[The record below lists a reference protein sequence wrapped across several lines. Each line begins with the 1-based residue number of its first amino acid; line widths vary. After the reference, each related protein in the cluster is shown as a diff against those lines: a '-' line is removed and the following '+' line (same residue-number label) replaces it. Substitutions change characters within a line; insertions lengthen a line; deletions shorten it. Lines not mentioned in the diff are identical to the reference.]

1 MSNHRILLGRTFAML
16 AGLLMLGLVGCVDFR
31 TADLKTEY
39 GQVSKEP
46 TSING
51 LSILAEKVK
60 QRGASVTVRRK
71 ISPMI
76 DRFNTVFWF
85 PKDRSC
91 PSESAVTALQEW
103 LEFDPNRTLVFVGGN
118 YDAKSDYLR
127 QVYQATPVSERE
139 ELLRQL
145 AEKKSAVRF
154 ENNPF
159 GYWVVPETESDWFS
173 VKLQPGL
180 ISDEL
185 AGPLVDRI
193 SGPWTPP
200 ELPFEFLLE
209 PTDQPFG
216 GYSESEITSLLE
228 VKGEPF
234 VWKAEDDSYW
244 HGRLIVVSNASF
256 LVNFSMVDSSRERL
270 ANELLNE
277 VEPLGEVL
285 FLESGPQPITVSDSD
300 YENHNSW
307 AWIAERP
314 LRYIVPH
321 FLFWGIL
328 FCFVFFPI
336 FGRPRKTQRQST
348 TSFRHHINAIA
359 KQMERSGQYRQAQE
373 RVARF
378 QEQSGDR
385 SAHRESG

>member
-1 MSNHRILLGRTFAML
+1 ML
-16 AGLLMLGLVGCVDFR
+16 AGLVMLGLVGCVDSR
-31 TADLKTEY
+31 TAELKTEY

-51 LSILAEKVK
+51 LSILAEKIK
-60 QRGASVTVRRK
+60 QRGASVAVRRK

-76 DRFNTVFWF
+76 DRFETVFWF
-85 PKDRSC
+85 PKDRNC

-118 YDAKSDYLR
+118 YDAKTDYLR
-127 QVYQATPVSERE
+127 QVYQSTPVTERE

-145 AEKKSAVRF
+145 AEKKTLARF

-159 GYWVVPETESDWFS
+159 GYWVAPETECDWFS

-180 ISDEL
+180 VSDEL
-185 AGPLVDRI
+185 AGPLADRAQNG
-193 SGPWTPP
+193 SWAPP
-200 ELPFEFLLE
+200 ELPFEFLME
-209 PTDQPFG
+209 PADQPFG
-216 GYSESEITSLLE
+216 GYYEAETTSLLE
-228 VKGEPF
+228 IKGEPF
-234 VWKAEDDSYW
+234 VWKVENGSYW

-270 ANELLNE
+270 ADELLDE
-277 VEPLGEVL
+277 VEPLGDVL
-285 FLESGPQPITVSDSD
+285 FLESGPQAITVSDSD

-336 FGRPRKTQRQST
+336 FGRPRKTQSQST

-359 KQMERSGQYRQAQE
+359 KQMERSGQFRQAQE